1 MTSYP
6 WRAAATVA
14 ARRAATGVLA
24 AAGDPVSAWLW
35 GGGRSDVYATYERI
49 RARGPLVRSP
59 TGLRAVTSRALCE
72 EVLRHP
78 GMGVALPES
87 EEFRVDPLATGMSAT
102 ISRSFLS
109 LDAPDHARLRRVA
122 APTFRPRAVRSWA
135 PRVQALAETMADDLA
150 ERLGRAA
157 GRGGAGGDGGP
168 AGSVGSVDLVSTF
181 AARFPVAVIGEVMG
195 VDGVDAERFAAIGA
209 LVGTALD
216 GVRTPAEA
224 SRLRAAGAEL
234 EVMFSRLLDQRAAR
248 PREDAL
254 SVIAAARAQGRADTA
269 DALGVAGLLLI
280 AGFETTVNLV
290 GNAVAALHG
299 GRPGGDRRRWREL
312 VEAPDLAP
320 AVVEETLRF
329 DPSVQNTARVAH
341 ADVEIAGRAV
351 PAGSPVL
358 VVLAA
363 GNRDP
368 EVYQRPA
375 LFDPHRSGE
384 PDHLA
389 FSSGEHYCLGAPLAR
404 VEGEAAL
411 RALARA
417 VPDLALAPG
426 ARHRRGRILR
436 GHERLPVTLGA
447 AA

>member
-14 ARRAATGVLA
+14 SRRAATGVMA
-24 AAGDPVSAWLW
+24 AAGDPVAAWLW

-49 RARGPLVRSP
+49 RARGPLVKSP

-78 GMGVALPES
+78 GMGVALPDD

-109 LDAPDHARLRRVA
+109 LDAPDHTRLRRVA
-122 APTFRPRAVRSWA
+122 APTFRPRVVRSWA
-135 PRVQALAETMADDLA
+135 PRVQALAETMVDDLA
-150 ERLGRAA
+150 ERLGRA
-157 GRGGAGGDGGP
+157 RREGAGGGGGGP
-168 AGSVGSVDLVSTF
+168 IGSVDLVSAF
-181 AARFPVAVIGEVMG
+181 ASRFPVAVIGEVMG
-195 VDGVDAERFAAIGA
+195 VGGVDAERFAAIGA

-224 SRLRAAGAEL
+224 ASLRAAGAEL
-234 EVMFSRLLDQRAAR
+234 EEMFSRLLDQRAAQ
-248 PREDAL
+248 PRDDAL
-254 SVIAAARAQGRADTA
+254 SVIAAARAEGRADTA

-290 GNAVAALHG
+290 GNAVAALQG
-299 GRPGGDRRRWREL
+299 GRPGGARDRWREL
-312 VEAPDLAP
+312 VEQPDLAP
-320 AVVEETLRF
+320 AVVEETLRHS
-329 DPSVQNTARVAH
+329 PSVQNTARVAH
-341 ADVEIAGRAV
+341 GDVEIAGRVV
-351 PAGSPVL
+351 PSGAPVL

-368 EVYQRPA
+368 EVYARPA
-375 LFDPHRSGE
+375 VFDPHRSGE
-384 PDHLA
+384 SDHLA

-404 VEGEAAL
+404 MEGDAAL
-411 RALARA
+411 RALVRA
-417 VPDLALAPG
+417 VPDLTLAPG

>member
-14 ARRAATGVLA
+14 VRRAATGVMA

-87 EEFRVDPLATGMSAT
+87 EEFRIDPLATGMSAT
-102 ISRSFLS
+102 IMRSFLS
-109 LDAPDHARLRRVA
+109 LDAPDHTRLRRVA
-122 APTFRPRAVRSWA
+122 APVFRPRVVRAWA

-157 GRGGAGGDGGP
+157 SRGGAGGRGGP
-168 AGSVGSVDLVSTF
+168 VGPVDLVAAF

-195 VDGVDAERFAAIGA
+195 VGGVDAERFAAIGA

-234 EVMFSRLLDQRAAR
+234 EVMFSRLLDQRAAQ

-280 AGFETTVNLV
+280 AGFETTVNLI
-290 GNAVAALHG
+290 GNAVVALQG
-299 GRPGGDRRRWREL
+299 GAPGGDARRWREL

-341 ADVEIAGRAV
+341 EHLEIAGRAV

-368 EVYQRPA
+368 QAYARPA
-375 LFDPHRSGE
+375 VFDPHRTGE

-404 VEGEAAL
+404 LEGEAAL

-436 GHERLPVTLGA
+436 GHERLPVTRA

>member
-1 MTSYP
+1 MTSHP
-6 WRAAATVA
+6 WRAATTVA

-24 AAGDPVSAWLW
+24 AAGDPVAAWLW

-49 RARGPLVRSP
+49 RARGPLVVSP

-78 GMGVALPES
+78 DMGVRLPGDRELA
-87 EEFRVDPLATGMSAT
+87 VDPLATGMSAT

-122 APTFRPRAVRSWA
+122 APTFRPKVVRSWA
-135 PRVQALAETMADDLA
+135 PRVAALAETMADDLA
-150 ERLGRAA
+150 RDLA
-157 GRGGAGGDGGP
+157 DGG
-168 AGSVGSVDLVSTF
+168 VDSVDLVAAF

-195 VDGVDAERFAAIGA
+195 VGGVDAERFAAIGA

-224 SRLRAAGAEL
+224 QRLRAAGAEL
-234 EVMFSRLLDQRAAR
+234 EVMFSRLLDERAAE

-269 DALGVAGLLLI
+269 DALGIAGLLLI

-290 GNAVAALHG
+290 GNAVAALQG
-299 GRPGGDRRRWREL
+299 GGPGGSRERWREL
-312 VEAPDLAP
+312 VDEPDLAP
-320 AVVEETLRF
+320 AVVEEALRHE
-329 DPSVQNTARVAH
+329 PSVQNTARIAH
-341 ADVEIAGRAV
+341 VDVEIAGRTV
-351 PAGSPVL
+351 PAGTPVL
-358 VVLAA
+358 VVIAA

-368 EVYQRPA
+368 EAYARPA
-375 LFDPHRSGE
+375 VFDPHRSGE

-404 VEGEAAL
+404 MEGDAAL
-411 RALARA
+411 RALVRA
-417 VPDLALAPG
+417 VPDLVLAPG

-436 GHERLPVTLGA
+436 GYERLPVASAGGA
-447 AA
+447 ARPRVSRDGDMR